1 MPTRPDLRAVHQTKY
16 QPGSAQTRWNVLS
29 PVDFIV
35 GGKEGIRL
43 IDAMNLNF
51 SHLDA
56 RDDHMFV
63 EECIGSSVSL
73 RIGVRIP
80 SEFAR
85 TVAEP
90 SLGLVCGT
98 PIG

>member
-1 MPTRPDLRAVHQTKY
+1 MQQTKY
-16 QPGSAQTRWNVLS
+16 QSGGVQTSRTALS
-29 PVDFIV
+29 PIDFTV
-35 GGKEGIRL
+35 GGKEGIL
-43 IDAMNLNF
+43 LTDAMNLNF

-56 RDDHMFV
+56 RDDLMFV
-63 EECIGSSVSL
+63 EEYIGSSVSL

-80 SEFAR
+80 SEFVR
-85 TVAEP
+85 IVAEP